1 MVCTKGTGVNDE
13 APFKLRWRSSDGLA
27 EPPADV
33 AAKGASVSNGFDVAL
48 VPNHGTTFARL
59 LGDVD
64 LVVCDAETHSV
75 CVPVKR
81 ELEMTFNVTPT
92 VAPASKPGKN
102 GVKPANSA
110 RDGGSVGDGGVSK
123 LRVEVALPAA
133 K

>member
-1 MVCTKGTGVNDE
+1 
-13 APFKLRWRSSDGLA
+13 LA

-81 ELEMTFNVTPT
+81 ELEMTFNVTP
-92 VAPASKPGKN
+92 SKKGAPGKTDA
-102 GVKPANSA
+102 GA
-110 RDGGSVGDGGVSK
+110 RDSGSGEGQK